1 VFESRIAELSSQLDA
16 QLELSRSADLKGRRV
31 EEDILSMQD
40 RLRKAEAE
48 LAAGDAMRDGM
59 RMDKERYLR
68 FLERISTA
76 LGMDPITADLCLD
89 SIVDAILVRS
99 EQLMRSEH
107 SELVDRKTHIYNL
120 QRKVKACKEQLESK
134 DLHMDLLRKKVAA
147 MEERLV
153 GKSESE
159 REKDEMHI
167 KNKKLLKLVERYK
180 RELNETRIECN
191 DLKARLLEGAQ
202 LRNITLEQE
211 KELECLESKV
221 GQLERVRQKQ
231 AHKIAGLQGNI
242 DDTTVRFDEKRE
254 QVANTVEALTS
265 ELRTTKVAL
274 TEITNRERQLLDLR
288 SVIARMLGMNVTNLA
303 VPDYEIISRLE
314 KLILANQANATT
326 AVVLDSALE
335 NMEDGFQ
342 VGYAAGPRVVATR
355 NGLATTTKRVTT
367 SGSRSS
373 SMTRQRTRSR
383 SVSPSRKRDNRV
395 Y

>member
-1 VFESRIAELSSQLDA
+1 M
-16 QLELSRSADLKGRRV
+16 G
-31 EEDILSMQD
+31 
-40 RLRKAEAE
+40 
-48 LAAGDAMRDGM
+48 
-59 RMDKERYLR
+59 
-68 FLERISTA
+68 
-76 LGMDPITADLCLD
+76 
-89 SIVDAILVRS
+89 
-99 EQLMRSEH
+99 
-107 SELVDRKTHIYNL
+107 
-120 QRKVKACKEQLESK
+120 
-134 DLHMDLLRKKVAA
+134 
-147 MEERLV
+147 
-153 GKSESE
+153 
-159 REKDEMHI
+159 HI